1 MAMELVCW
9 LLLVL
14 PGVFYSIWRLTTRSD
29 VCPTCDSPE
38 LLPAQSPAGVLMA
51 KNLAQGAGRVEKVSL

>member
-1 MAMELVCW
+1 MELVCW
-9 LLLVL
+9 MLLVL

-38 LLPAQSPAGVLMA
+38 LLPAQSPGGVLMA
-51 KNLAQGAGRVEKVSL
+51 KKLAQSVERAENLSP